1 MNMKKTTLFLM
12 IILWCQS
19 TEFYAHDFSTESQ
32 DIVLT
37 TLRAVDCGIEMDNF
51 RRQLRAVI
59 PSASVLPPGS
69 SITGYRFR
77 IFNITR
83 GGYVEI
89 EKPNNSFNFL
99 ETDFGRYNTV
109 YHVEVA
115 VRLDD
120 EWMPFGTPCVV
131 TTITAPEPTQL
142 TTQHCG
148 GEFLSAGSIIR
159 CNPVQLAELYHFKV
173 EFLEDDIV
181 TSVGY
186 YDSTVPNF
194 RLNNIQDIPP
204 FAFDQDY
211 LVSVAVTYP
220 SSSDSHQSPYG
231 EICEIF
237 SRRTPFPDLMGC
249 DGEVGLV
256 LDSIDQAFFVTPV
269 TGANR
274 YRIELTNSNNQ
285 SQTITKTTNQFSLS
299 DFNLLP
305 EISYGDILYTR
316 VWVRVSGSSLFYEGK
331 DCSVSLPNADRPAV
345 DYYPNPFND
354 SITLY
359 WEESVTPLNVRVFNS
374 MGTMVED
381 HRTGKMSGTSV
392 KVGNSVSPGV
402 YIVRVEFDQ
411 DTQVFRI
418 AKN

>member
-1 MNMKKTTLFLM
+1 MKKFTLFF
-12 IILWCQS
+12 ISILCFQS
-19 TEFYAHDFSTESQ
+19 NEFNARSYSIENS
-32 DIVLT
+32 IVLT
-37 TLRAVDCGIEMDNF
+37 TLRAADCGIEMNNF
-51 RRQLRAVI
+51 RRQLRAVV
-59 PSASVLPPGS
+59 PSTSSLPPGS

-89 EKPNNSFNFL
+89 EKPSNSFNFL
-99 ETDFGRYNTV
+99 ETGFGRYNTV

-131 TTITAPEPTQL
+131 TTIAAPVPTRL
-142 TTQHCG
+142 INQHCG
-148 GEFLSAGSIIR
+148 AEFLTATSIIR
-159 CNPVQLAELYHFKV
+159 CSPVDLAEVYHFKV
-173 EFLEDDIV
+173 EFLEDDVV
-181 TSVGY
+181 TAVGFY
-186 YDSTVPNF
+186 NSTVPNF
-194 RLNNIQDIPP
+194 RLSNIQGIPA

-220 SSSDSHQSPYG
+220 SSWNSHQGPYG
-231 EICEIF
+231 DTCEIF
-237 SRRTPFPDLMGC
+237 SKRTPFPALVGC
-249 DGEVGLV
+249 DGEIGLILSSPEEV
-256 LDSIDQAFFVTPV
+256 FSVTPIS
-269 TGANR
+269 GANR

-305 EISYGDILYTR
+305 EISYGDVLYVR
-316 VWVRVSGSSLFYEGK
+316 VWVRIYGSNLFYEGK

-345 DYYPNPFND
+345 EYYPNPFNE

-359 WEESVTPLNVRVFNS
+359 WEDGVTPLNVRVFNS
-374 MGTMVED
+374 MGTMVEQ
-381 HRTGKMSGTSV
+381 HRTGKMTGTSV
-392 KVGNSVSPGV
+392 KVAHDVTPGV
-402 YIVRVEFDQ
+402 YIVRVEFEQ